1 MRKRGIMADLKYLLF
16 LGCTIPYRVSSYEV
30 SARKVLPKLGVEIV
44 EMPDFNCCGLP
55 VDPVNHDMTLA
66 LSARNLCL
74 AEQQNLNIATLC
86 TGCATTLRKTNK
98 ILKEDKKLREIVN
111 GYLNGIG
118 MEFKG
123 TIEVKHLVQ
132 MLKEDVGLDKIKD
145 TVQKPLTGLKVAE
158 HCGCHL
164 LRPAKYSGFD
174 DAEDPHV
181 LKELVELTGA
191 KCLDYADEAECCG
204 YTVVAIDEKVS
215 LSLARE
221 KLHHIKEAG
230 AQAMITVCP
239 SCHLMFDMQQSRIER
254 AFGESL
260 SLPVLHYTQLLGL
273 AMGFNPEE
281 LALKE
286 LRVDPSR
293 VIEALK
299 A

>member
-1 MRKRGIMADLKYLLF
+1 VAEQKYLLF

-30 SARKVLPKLGVEIV
+30 SARKVLPKLGVELV

-55 VDPVNHDMTLA
+55 LDPANHEMTLA

-74 AEQQNLNIATLC
+74 AEQQNLNILTLC

-98 ILKEDKKLREIVN
+98 MLKENKQLREKVN
-111 GYLNGIG
+111 GYLKGIG

-132 MLKEDVGLDKIKD
+132 MLKEDVGLEKIKGA
-145 TVQKPLTGLKVAE
+145 VQKPLSGLKVVE

-164 LRPAKYSGFD
+164 MRPAKYSGFD

-181 LKELVELTGA
+181 LKALIELTGA
-191 KCLDYADEAECCG
+191 ECLDYADEAECCG

-215 LSLARE
+215 LQLARE
-221 KLHHIKEAG
+221 KLSHIKDVG

-254 AFGESL
+254 AFGENFN
-260 SLPVLHYTQLLGL
+260 LPVLHYTQLLGL

-286 LRVDPSR
+286 LRVDPSKI
-293 VIEALK
+293 IEALK

>member
-1 MRKRGIMADLKYLLF
+1 MADLKYLLF

-30 SARKVLPKLGVEIV
+30 SARKVFPKLGVELV

-74 AEQQNLNIATLC
+74 AEQQNLNIVTLC

-98 ILKEDKKLREIVN
+98 MLKEDKKLKETVN
-111 GYLNGIG
+111 GYLKGIG

-132 MLKEDVGLDKIKD
+132 MLKEDVGLEKIKS
-145 TVQKPLTGLKVAE
+145 TIQKPLTGLKVAE

-164 LRPAKYSGFD
+164 LRPSKYSRFD

-181 LKELVELTGA
+181 LKELIELTGTN
-191 KCLDYADEAECCG
+191 CLDYADEAECCG

-215 LSLARE
+215 LQLARE
-221 KLHHIKEAG
+221 KLRHIKEVG

-239 SCHLMFDMQQSRIER
+239 SCHLMFDIQQSRIER
-254 AFGESL
+254 AFGENFN
-260 SLPVLHYTQLLGL
+260 LPVLHYTQLLGL

-286 LRVDPSR
+286 LRVDPSKI
-293 VIEALK
+293 IEAFK